1 MIFIENNVR
10 KTDELCLSIKTKQ
23 MYLCDTTLN
32 VPKQLLPQLRTRYQT
47 IQDLS
52 SKPRSRRGLFNGF
65 GVVFKSLFGTLD
77 QNDADY
83 YNKMI
88 NKVSSND
95 QHLTDLLKDTVQ
107 IIGSTISNFNSSI
120 TNMEKN
126 NHLFETNFNKI
137 YNLTTSSSKTLFNLD
152 LKQTLDEHLSS
163 LTLII
168 GEVNNELISFLD
180 AILLTKTNQIHLLII
195 TPREYLKELSNG
207 LSHLPPSCSYVL
219 PLKM

>member
-1 MIFIENNVR
+1 MGITQFLDSSWRLVTYVNLNDVRDKMVFIENNVR

-23 MYLCDTTLN
+23 IYFCDTSLN
-32 VPKQLLPQLRTRYQT
+32 VAKQLLPQLRTRYQT

-83 YNKMI
+83 YNKLI

-95 QHLTDLLKDTVQ
+95 QHLTDLLKDQVQ

-137 YNLTTSSSKTLFNLD
+137 YNLTTSSLKTLFNLD
-152 LKQTLDEHLSS
+152 LKQTLDEHLSL

-168 GEVNNELISFLD
+168 SEVTMN
-180 AILLTKTNQIHLLII
+180 
-195 TPREYLKELSNG
+195 
-207 LSHLPPSCSYVL
+207 
-219 PLKM
+219 